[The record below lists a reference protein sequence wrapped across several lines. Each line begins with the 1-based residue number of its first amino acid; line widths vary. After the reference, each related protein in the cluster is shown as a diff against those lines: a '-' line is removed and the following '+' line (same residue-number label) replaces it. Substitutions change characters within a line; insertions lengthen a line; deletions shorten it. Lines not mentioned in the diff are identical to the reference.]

1 MEGRDIFKALNTCC
15 QAAFQ
20 KRVPVTP
27 PPAALE
33 KSLLILPMQQ
43 HLGLKEGH
51 SSIQSLS
58 AVLTMDP
65 LSHPHLLFPHCPA
78 SLAPGLEQRLSAR
91 PLFSPVQPWCP
102 AGSVELKR
110 KRCACPRM
118 GWGHH
123 PSSLRETP
131 RGSEEVGV

>member
-1 MEGRDIFKALNTCC
+1 MFKALNTYC

-20 KRVPVTP
+20 KHVPVTP

-65 LSHPHLLFPHCPA
+65 LSHPHLLFPP
-78 SLAPGLEQRLSAR
+78 SLAPGLEHRLPAR
-91 PLFSPVQPWCP
+91 PLFSPVQPWCST
-102 AGSVELKR
+102 GLVELKG
-110 KRCACPRM
+110 KRCACPTGR
-118 GWGHH
+118 GHH

-131 RGSEEVGV
+131 GGVRRWVCKGC